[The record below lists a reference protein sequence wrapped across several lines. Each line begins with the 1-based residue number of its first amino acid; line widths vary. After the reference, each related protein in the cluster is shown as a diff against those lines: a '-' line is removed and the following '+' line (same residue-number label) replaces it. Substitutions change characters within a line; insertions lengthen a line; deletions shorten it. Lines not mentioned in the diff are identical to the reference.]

1 MTDHWSVLQ
10 MDRPASL
17 ACLEGLVLEES
28 SEDGGSSADSICFVF
43 MGRKGPEAAAR
54 LRALGGSIST
64 SEGSEHMIAHSR
76 STESIP
82 FEREGFVPPLSEHS
96 ASLGNIYTAAATSV
110 QRKKQLHRSRSASLL
125 DVATTSV
132 SDDEPDENIF
142 PPRVYAESEAS
153 WEGAGTVYVEDEL
166 SSHGT
171 ASEPDSARTGVSVDA
186 STITITITNPAFVRR
201 ASLVE
206 PSSEQ
211 HLSMTSPTQLYT
223 SGSTTCVENHARQRA
238 DDAGGLY
245 EIGEGGAVPQRAAAI
260 AEVESGQPYFK
271 FRSPGARPQQ
281 ADSGAQTDAGPFQ
294 AGGFLGALHA
304 ATGTE
309 PHPAR
314 GTGPLRR
321 SQSTGSLETLT
332 LVSPSPGG
340 GWESGERTR
349 RLPLSPSSERWMELS
364 HLMLETTHILHNLQ
378 QTFPL
383 TASPRSS
390 AGSRVSVSSP
400 RAAFLS
406 PRTLRE
412 SAATQTE
419 PVAGSWSAA
428 GPPEVDLGH
437 RLDTGTQTPTL
448 PSEQYPPQAFVSG
461 YPSFGVPLEPHTIV
475 IKVKDALTQTTSSLG
490 DLSSS
495 ETQTDLALMDWQV
508 AGGVEGS
515 PRPGMKDA
523 SSSVE
528 GMDLADTTS
537 QTDESLAE
545 ASVRRLTRDA
555 SSSVE
560 SVKPQDS
567 VSQTDALPGGALIQ
581 KETKDASS
589 SYDKLD
595 VSDSTSQTD
604 AESGAGQRLQ
614 GMKDA
619 SSSVESLQ
627 TSETTSQTD
636 RAPEVKKMR
645 DASSSVESLQTSE
658 TTSQTDRAPEVKK
671 MRDASSSVE
680 SLQTSE
686 TTSQTDRAP
695 EVKKMRDA
703 SSSVESLQMSDTSQT
718 EQIHGE
724 SAVQEARDTPRSR
737 LERLELSEIKCQT
750 ELFPEKKALLKD
762 TRSASS
768 SVESVLTSDRTSQT
782 EDGLPASSAEGVL
795 TSDRT
800 NQTEDGLPASSAEGV
815 LTSDRTNQTE
825 DGLPAS
831 SAEGVL
837 TSDRTNQTED
847 GLPASSAEGV
857 LTSDRTNQT
866 EDGLP
871 ASSAEGVL
879 TSDRTN
885 QTEDGLPASSA
896 EGVLT
901 SDRTSQTEADLPA
914 RRQTRNRSSGA
925 DTDLS
930 ESRSQTELDTLSDR
944 SHPKAREGVTAEE
957 GEQNTA
963 ETDGQGGRLMNSLL
977 QRETLNGA
985 ANKQVVDVPCQTEDN
1000 GLSDKELRAP
1010 ATDGEN
1016 KLFADSLCQTDEEPA
1031 LQDGSTVGR
1040 TANGQRPQKTPQTTT
1055 AIPHTD
1061 IASPDATLDAREDS
1075 RRGRVR
1081 GEMAESV
1088 CQTDAFPYAGSQ
1100 ESHSGLETKHV
1111 TSATRQTEAYPQT
1124 LAALRTPGGEGA
1136 GSPRPEAGDAAFRLP
1151 PQQSPTDNDTL
1162 ADASAV
1168 HLRASGDSSAAY
1180 DEVDV
1185 DDMDTAAAA
1194 PQRRQVSVCT
1204 QMSVDVHPRYI
1215 AVREAGEVTSVRA
1228 GSGSES
1234 SQDRG
1239 SLRESVDSGSSEDDV
1254 SGELNAG

>member
-490 DLSSS
+490 DLSSA
-495 ETQTDLALMDWQV
+495 ETQTDIALMDWQV

-523 SSSVE
+523 SSNVE

-595 VSDSTSQTD
+595 VSDSTNQTD

-645 DASSSVESLQTSE
+645 DASSSVESL
-658 TTSQTDRAPEVKK
+658 R
-671 MRDASSSVE
+671 
-680 SLQTSE
+680 
-686 TTSQTDRAP
+686 
-695 EVKKMRDA
+695 
-703 SSSVESLQMSDTSQT
+703 MSDTSQT

-768 SVESVLTSDRTSQT
+768 SVESVLTSDRT
-782 EDGLPASSAEGVL
+782 
-795 TSDRT
+795 
-800 NQTEDGLPASSAEGV
+800 
-815 LTSDRTNQTE
+815 
-825 DGLPAS
+825 
-831 SAEGVL
+831 
-837 TSDRTNQTED
+837 
-847 GLPASSAEGV
+847 
-857 LTSDRTNQT
+857 
-866 EDGLP
+866 
-871 ASSAEGVL
+871 
-879 TSDRTN
+879 N

-930 ESRSQTELDTLSDR
+930 ESRSQTDLDTLSDR

>member
-1 MTDHWSVLQ
+1 M
-10 MDRPASL
+10 
-17 ACLEGLVLEES
+17 LEES

-76 STESIP
+76 STDSIP

-125 DVATTSV
+125 DVATTAV

-142 PPRVYAESEAS
+142 PPRVYAESETS

-171 ASEPDSARTGVSVDA
+171 ASEPNSARTGVSVDA
-186 STITITITNPAFVRR
+186 STITNPAFVHR

-211 HLSMTSPTQLYT
+211 HLYMSSPTQLYT
-223 SGSTTCVENHARQRA
+223 SGSATCVENHARQRA
-238 DDAGGLY
+238 DDAGRLCQ
-245 EIGEGGAVPQRAAAI
+245 IGEGGAAQQRAAAI

-281 ADSGAQTDAGPFQ
+281 TDSGAQTDAGPSQ

-304 ATGTE
+304 GTE

-314 GTGPLRR
+314 GPGPLRR

-349 RLPLSPSSERWMELS
+349 RIPLSPSSERWMELS

-390 AGSRVSVSSP
+390 AGSRVGVSSP

-406 PRTLRE
+406 PRTVCE

-419 PVAGSWSAA
+419 PVAGAGSWSAA
-428 GPPEVDLGH
+428 GPPGEDLGQ

-448 PSEQYPPQAFVSG
+448 PGEQYPPQAFVSG

-490 DLSSS
+490 DLSSA
-495 ETQTDLALMDWQV
+495 EAQTDIALMDGQVTDVALMDWQV
-508 AGGVEGS
+508 AGGVKGS
-515 PRPGMKDA
+515 PRPNMKDA

-537 QTDESLAE
+537 QTDQSLAE
-545 ASVRRLTRDA
+545 APVRRLTRDA

-595 VSDSTSQTD
+595 TSDSTSQTD
-604 AESGAGQRLQ
+604 AEYGAGQRVQ
-614 GMKDA
+614 GLKDA

-645 DASSSVESLQTSE
+645 DASSSVESLQMADT
-658 TTSQTDRAPEVKK
+658 
-671 MRDASSSVE
+671 
-680 SLQTSE
+680 
-686 TTSQTDRAP
+686 
-695 EVKKMRDA
+695 
-703 SSSVESLQMSDTSQT
+703 TSQT
-718 EQIHGE
+718 EQIRGE
-724 SAVQEARDTPRSR
+724 PAVQESRDTPRSR
-737 LERLELSEIKCQT
+737 LERLELSEITCQT

-782 EDGLPASSAEGVL
+782 EGDVPASSE
-795 TSDRT
+795 
-800 NQTEDGLPASSAEGV
+800 
-815 LTSDRTNQTE
+815 
-825 DGLPAS
+825 
-831 SAEGVL
+831 
-837 TSDRTNQTED
+837 
-847 GLPASSAEGV
+847 
-857 LTSDRTNQT
+857 
-866 EDGLP
+866 
-871 ASSAEGVL
+871 
-879 TSDRTN
+879 
-885 QTEDGLPASSA
+885 

-914 RRQTRNRSSGA
+914 RRQTRSRSSGA

-930 ESRSQTELDTLSDR
+930 ESRSQTDLDTLSDR
-944 SHPKAREGVTAEE
+944 SHPKARKAVTTAE

-963 ETDGQGGRLMNSLL
+963 ETNGQGGRLMNSLL
-977 QRETLNGA
+977 ERETLNGA

-1010 ATDGEN
+1010 ATNAQN
-1016 KLFADSLCQTDEEPA
+1016 KLFADSLCPTDEEPA
-1031 LQDGSTVGR
+1031 LRDGRHLSVGR
-1040 TANGQRPQKTPQTTT
+1040 TANGQWPQKTPQTTT
-1055 AIPHTD
+1055 TIPHTD

-1075 RRGRVR
+1075 GRGRGR

-1100 ESHSGLETKHV
+1100 ESHSGLETKHA

-1151 PQQSPTDNDTL
+1151 PEQLPTDSYTL
-1162 ADASAV
+1162 ADDE
-1168 HLRASGDSSAAY
+1168 SGDSSAASG
-1180 DEVDV
+1180 EVDA
-1185 DDMDTAAAA
+1185 DDVDTAAAA

-1215 AVREAGEVTSVRA
+1215 TVREAGEVTSVRA

-1234 SQDRG
+1234 SQGRG
-1239 SLRESVDSGSSEDDV
+1239 SLRESVDSGSGEDDV
-1254 SGELNAG
+1254 AGELNAG

>member
-490 DLSSS
+490 DLSSA
-495 ETQTDLALMDWQV
+495 ETQTDIALMDWQV

-523 SSSVE
+523 SSNVE

-614 GMKDA
+614 GLKDA

-680 SLQTSE
+680 SL
-686 TTSQTDRAP
+686 R
-695 EVKKMRDA
+695 
-703 SSSVESLQMSDTSQT
+703 MSDTSQT

-724 SAVQEARDTPRSR
+724 SAVQEATDTPRSR

-768 SVESVLTSDRTSQT
+768 SVES
-782 EDGLPASSAEGVL
+782 
-795 TSDRT
+795 
-800 NQTEDGLPASSAEGV
+800 V

-930 ESRSQTELDTLSDR
+930 ESRSQTDLDTLSDR

>member
-1 MTDHWSVLQ
+1 M
-10 MDRPASL
+10 
-17 ACLEGLVLEES
+17 LEES

-186 STITITITNPAFVRR
+186 STITNPAFVHR

-211 HLSMTSPTQLYT
+211 HLYMTSPTQLYT
-223 SGSTTCVENHARQRA
+223 SGSTACVENHARQRA
-238 DDAGGLY
+238 DDAGELY
-245 EIGEGGAVPQRAAAI
+245 EIGEGGAVQQRAAAI

-390 AGSRVSVSSP
+390 TGSRVSVSSP
-400 RAAFLS
+400 RAVFLS

-419 PVAGSWSAA
+419 PVAGAGSWSAA

-461 YPSFGVPLEPHTIV
+461 YPSFGVPLEPYTIV
-475 IKVKDALTQTTSSLG
+475 IKVKDALTQTTSSLR
-490 DLSSS
+490 DLSSA
-495 ETQTDLALMDWQV
+495 EAQTDVALMDWQV

-515 PRPGMKDA
+515 PQPSMKDA

-567 VSQTDALPGGALIQ
+567 VSQTDALPGGTLIQ

-645 DASSSVESLQTSE
+645 DASSSVESL
-658 TTSQTDRAPEVKK
+658 R
-671 MRDASSSVE
+671 
-680 SLQTSE
+680 
-686 TTSQTDRAP
+686 
-695 EVKKMRDA
+695 
-703 SSSVESLQMSDTSQT
+703 MSDTTSQT

-737 LERLELSEIKCQT
+737 LERLELSEITCQT

-800 NQTEDGLPASSAEGV
+800 C
-815 LTSDRTNQTE
+815 
-825 DGLPAS
+825 
-831 SAEGVL
+831 
-837 TSDRTNQTED
+837 
-847 GLPASSAEGV
+847 
-857 LTSDRTNQT
+857 
-866 EDGLP
+866 
-871 ASSAEGVL
+871 
-879 TSDRTN
+879 
-885 QTEDGLPASSA
+885 
-896 EGVLT
+896 
-901 SDRTSQTEADLPA
+901 QTEADLPA

-930 ESRSQTELDTLSDR
+930 ESRSQTDLDTLSDR
-944 SHPKAREGVTAEE
+944 SHRKARKGVSAEE

-963 ETDGQGGRLMNSLL
+963 ETNGPGGRLMNALL

-985 ANKQVVDVPCQTEDN
+985 ANKQVVDMPCQTEDN

-1031 LQDGSTVGR
+1031 LQDSSAVGR

-1055 AIPHTD
+1055 TTPHTD
-1061 IASPDATLDAREDS
+1061 IASPDATLHAREDS
-1075 RRGRVR
+1075 RRGRGR
-1081 GEMAESV
+1081 GETAESV

-1111 TSATRQTEAYPQT
+1111 TSATRETEAYLQT

-1136 GSPRPEAGDAAFRLP
+1136 GSPWPEAGDAAFRLP
-1151 PQQSPTDNDTL
+1151 PQQTPTDNDTL

-1185 DDMDTAAAA
+1185 DDVDTAAAA

-1239 SLRESVDSGSSEDDV
+1239 SLRESADSGSSEDDV